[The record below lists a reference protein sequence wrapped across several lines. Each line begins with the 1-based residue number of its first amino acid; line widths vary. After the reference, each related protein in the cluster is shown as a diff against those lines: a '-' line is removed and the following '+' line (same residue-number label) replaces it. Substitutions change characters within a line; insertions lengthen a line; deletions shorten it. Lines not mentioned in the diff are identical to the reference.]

1 MVGYYFLNQSC
12 VKMQKIPSAFLVS
25 LSTESFIICMMMHTK
40 RTCKYNMRSFSE
52 NSTVDRTHL
61 FLVTLSFQAFR
72 NTVCSCMHSSMK
84 YFPALKECV
93 QSNKHRANIFY
104 SRNCDF
110 IMLCIT
116 SQTLVFFCAIGSN
129 ECPKIFTLSSAAN
142 HTHLHQ
148 PFFCSGRKGP
158 GFPVDGSHWVN
169 MNILIQVLHSGGH
182 EVTVVRT
189 ASSW

>member
-40 RTCKYNMRSFSE
+40 RTCKYNMQSFSK

-116 SQTLVFFCAIGSN
+116 SVKHQCFSVQQGAMNVLKSSRCLLLLTIL
-129 ECPKIFTLSSAAN
+129 IFTNLSSALA
-142 HTHLHQ
+142 
-148 PFFCSGRKGP
+148 GK
-158 GFPVDGSHWVN
+158 
-169 MNILIQVLHSGGH
+169 VL
-182 EVTVVRT
+182 VFLWT
-189 ASSW
+189 AAIRST